1 MSEYLLGKTRE
12 KSLIIGL
19 DESSGL
25 LSQWKFSV
33 VSKKVEFYD
42 YNGKGCLAGQGY
54 HCISTLCVLGQW

>member
-1 MSEYLLGKTRE
+1 MSEYLLGKNTE
-12 KSLIIGL
+12 KNLSIGL
-19 DESSGL
+19 DENSGL

-33 VSKKVEFYD
+33 VSKKVDYHN